1 MTIPYGEA
9 RTPAGAAETARDLT
23 TATRA
28 TAFVAEALRWLPAAA
43 EADAAILREA
53 EDATPLGVAP
63 AARTARVLV
72 ADDNSDMRDYVRRLL
87 SPYYFVETVGN
98 GAEALEAIRR
108 ERPDLVLSDVMMPA
122 LDGFGLLA
130 TIRADRRFTDLPVIL
145 LSARAGDDA
154 KVIGL
159 NAGADDYLVKPFSAR
174 ELLARVNANIT
185 LARLR
190 REAAQEMEVQKI
202 RLQAVLDTVPVA
214 VWFTFD
220 DGGMQVIGN
229 RRAAEM
235 LQLPEMANASLSVPP
250 PQAPQHYR
258 LFQNGVELSPERLP
272 LRRALRGETVANEEM
287 ELRFRDGSALFGLV
301 QAAPLRDGAGKI
313 VGAVS
318 AGLDITDRKRT
329 EEHRLMLLN
338 ELNHRVKNTLA
349 TVQSIAVQSFRGRTD
364 GGGRE
369 MFEARLLA
377 LSRAHDVLTEE
388 SWQGANLD
396 EIVAQAIAPYRDGHL
411 DRFQVHGPQV
421 RLSAKQALSITM
433 ALHELATN
441 AAKYGALCNDKGRVD
456 IDWDET
462 SGGEWLRMAWR
473 EKGGPAVAPPRHRG
487 FGTRL
492 IERGLAE
499 ELGGATRIEFRPDG
513 VWCEITARL
522 NR

>member
-1 MTIPYGEA
+1 MWEKVVLNLLSNAFKFTLAGGIDVRLDDASGRARLTVSDTGVGIPAADLPRMFERFHRVEGQRGRTHEGSGIGLALVRELVHLHGGDVRVDSEVGRSTTFTVTIPYGEA

-43 EADAAILREA
+43 DADAAILREA

-87 SPYYFVETVGN
+87 SPYYFVEMVGN

-338 ELNHRVKNTLA
+338 ELNHRVKNGVRVRIHLFGDACHKRCGSALTRKPRSDSHH
-349 TVQSIAVQSFRGRTD
+349 VQQFFLRPGTETIAS
-364 GGGRE
+364 
-369 MFEARLLA
+369 
-377 LSRAHDVLTEE
+377 S
-388 SWQGANLD
+388 
-396 EIVAQAIAPYRDGHL
+396 
-411 DRFQVHGPQV
+411 DRFDRRQTGV
-421 RLSAKQALSITM
+421 RIPYS
-433 ALHELATN
+433 
-441 AAKYGALCNDKGRVD
+441 R
-456 IDWDET
+456 
-462 SGGEWLRMAWR
+462 
-473 EKGGPAVAPPRHRG
+473 
-487 FGTRL
+487 
-492 IERGLAE
+492 
-499 ELGGATRIEFRPDG
+499 
-513 VWCEITARL
+513 
-522 NR
+522 

>member
-1 MTIPYGEA
+1 
-9 RTPAGAAETARDLT
+9 
-23 TATRA
+23 
-28 TAFVAEALRWLPAAA
+28 
-43 EADAAILREA
+43 
-53 EDATPLGVAP
+53 
-63 AARTARVLV
+63 
-72 ADDNSDMRDYVRRLL
+72 MRDYVRRLL
-87 SPYYFVETVGN
+87 SPHYFVETVGN

-108 ERPDLVLSDVMMPA
+108 ERPDLVLSDVMMPG

-250 PQAPQHYR
+250 PRAPQHYR

-287 ELRFRDGSALFGLV
+287 ELRFSDGSALFGLV
-301 QAAPLRDGAGKI
+301 QAAPLRDRVGKI

-364 GGGRE
+364 GSGRE

-396 EIVAQAIAPYRDGHL
+396 EIVAQAIAPYRDRHL